1 MYGMKHKLLAL
12 LLALAMCLSL
22 GACTQTSPA
31 AETAA
36 PTEAAAAET
45 PDAAAEGT
53 EAQAAAAVATR
64 GTAWADSDLVG
75 AVSAD
80 SDIRLQDDF
89 AAAVNGEWI
98 ASAVIPDGLSSVSA
112 FSERSDELDEQM
124 KSLLTDTTLTSHD
137 AQLVQNL
144 YSVVTDWDTRNALGV
159 APAASVMSEIEHIA
173 SLDQMTEF
181 LTGDAM
187 NLGLG
192 IFSVFTAADYDTP
205 TDYTVAI
212 NSTPLCLSDSDEY
225 SGGGMTELGQLYYTL
240 CHDVSVYLLQR
251 LGYTEEE
258 AAGTLESCLEFE
270 TLCAAYEL
278 PRAAQYEADFY
289 DRINN
294 SYDRTGLEELA
305 GDFPLMAMLDA
316 YGYGTSEKYL
326 LYEPEWLA
334 AMGDI
339 YTEKNLELIKDYLK
353 IHFAV
358 SVCSVLDREAY
369 DRYTEIVNAV
379 NGVTGTKDDETAAY
393 NDVSAMLSGSMN
405 NLYIEKFCSEKTRAD
420 VTEIINEVIAQYRVM
435 LGEEDWLSEEMRA
448 SAIEKLDSITVRA
461 AYPDKLNDY
470 SALEIA
476 SAADGGTYLDAVIA
490 ITKFTREDDITH
502 INTQVDPN
510 DWNTTVNEVNAY
522 YNPQDNSIT
531 ILNGILGGVFYNE
544 NASREENLG
553 GIGMVIGHEISHA
566 FDTSGSLFDKNGAL
580 KNWWMDADRAAF
592 NERTAKLVE
601 YYNGIV
607 PYEGAGNYN
616 GAQVQTEA
624 IADMGGLK
632 CMLAIAAND
641 PDFDYDL
648 FFRSYA
654 AVWRMQ
660 CSREYELQLAQSDVH
675 PLSYLRTNVTLQQFD
690 EFYETYDIQPG
701 DGMYLAPEERIA
713 VW

>member
-1 MYGMKHKLLAL
+1 MKHKLLAL

-22 GACTQTSPA
+22 GACTQTAPA

-36 PTEAAAAET
+36 PTESAAAET
-45 PDAAAEGT
+45 PDAAGEGT
-53 EAQAAAAVATR
+53 EAQADTAAAR
-64 GTAWADSDLVG
+64 GTAWVDSDLVG
-75 AVSAD
+75 IVSAD

-98 ASAVIPDGLSSVSA
+98 ASTAIPDGRSVVNA
-112 FSERSDELDEQM
+112 FTERNDELDEQM

-144 YSVVTDWDTRNALGV
+144 YSIVTDWDTRNALGV
-159 APAASVMSEIEHIA
+159 EPAASVMSEIEHIS

-192 IFSVFTAADYDTP
+192 IFSVSTAADFDTP
-205 TDYTVAI
+205 TDYTVWI
-212 NSTPLCLSDSDEY
+212 DPTSLCLSDSDEY
-225 SGGGMTELGQLYYTL
+225 SGDGMTELGQLYYTL

-251 LGYTEEE
+251 LGYTEDE
-258 AAGTLESCLEFE
+258 AEGTLESCLEFE
-270 TLCAAYEL
+270 TLCAAHEL
-278 PRAAQYEADFY
+278 PRAAQYEADYY

-294 SYDRTGLEELA
+294 SYDRAGLEEIA
-305 GDFPLMAMLDA
+305 ADFPLTAMLDA
-316 YGYGTSEKYL
+316 YGYGASEKYL
-326 LYEPEWLA
+326 LLEPEWLA

-353 IHFAV
+353 IHFARN
-358 SVCSVLDREAY
+358 VCSMLDREAY
-369 DRYTEIVNAV
+369 DKYTEVYNAT
-379 NGVTGTKDDETAAY
+379 NGITGTEDDETAAY
-393 NDVSAMLSGSMN
+393 NTVSYRLSGSMN

-420 VTEIINEVIAQYRVM
+420 VTEMINEIIAQYRVM
-435 LGEEDWLSEEMRA
+435 LGEEDWLSEEMRT
-448 SAIEKLDSITVRA
+448 SAIEKLDSIIVRA
-461 AYPDKLNDY
+461 AYPDKLDDY

-490 ITKFTREDDITH
+490 ITKFTREDDIARV
-502 INTQVDPN
+502 NTQVDPD
-510 DWNTTVNEVNAY
+510 DWDTTVNEVNAY

-553 GIGMVIGHEISHA
+553 GIGVVIGHEISHA
-566 FDTSGSLFDKNGAL
+566 FDTSGSQFDKNGAL
-580 KNWWMDADRAAF
+580 RNWWTDADRAAF

-607 PYEGAGNYN
+607 PYEGAGNYS

-624 IADMGGLK
+624 IADMGGVK

-654 AVWRMQ
+654 AIWRMQ
-660 CSREYELQLAQSDVH
+660 CSKEMELQLAKSDVH
-675 PLSYLRTNVTLQQFD
+675 PLNYLRTNVTLQQF
-690 EFYETYDIQPG
+690 EKFYETYDIQPD